1 MAKAPNTVTRWR
13 QSLLSVVALLVLA
26 AAVWHEQGAAQ
37 GPPKP
42 IEIVVAFGTDAT
54 TLDPHMSTQ
63 ISDTDLFYNIFD
75 GLLRRDK
82 SLKLVPAL
90 AVSWRNVNPTTWEF
104 KLRENVQFHNG
115 ERFDANAVKFS
126 IERILDPSQKV
137 FVASQ
142 WNTVREVQ
150 VVSPYLVRII
160 TKEPD
165 PLLPARTASYG
176 REIIPPQYFQ
186 QVGAQAFARRPI
198 GTGAWVLKEW
208 KKDER
213 IVLDAN
219 KKWWG
224 GAPSIDKVTV
234 RPIPESATRVAA
246 LLAGEVD
253 LVASVPPAQVDV
265 ITRSGNAKVKSAPQ
279 ATMIVF
285 MVDVRKGV
293 LGDKRFRQAISLAID
308 RPSLVKNLYRGYAKI
323 PNGPIADTDF
333 SYDPA
338 APPLPYDPEKAK
350 ALLREVAYKGEV
362 VELDTPEG
370 AFPQDREL
378 TEAMAGMLE
387 KVGINAKVNV
397 IELSVRVQKIR
408 SQAFNGLYNAAPYS
422 TLLDPDGVLWRLL
435 APGSSHRYWQNAEFD
450 KVMAEARGT
459 VDQGRRLGL
468 YRKGIALMMD
478 EMPWIVI
485 SQAVYIWGHTKQ
497 IEYTPRGDERLI
509 FAEIAPARTR

>member
-1 MAKAPNTVTRWR
+1 MRMALAGLVMRRRTLLGAL
-13 QSLLSVVALLVLA
+13 SLLALLLA
-26 AAVWHEQGAAQ
+26 AGPGTVAGQGAR
-37 GPPKP
+37 PF
-42 IEIVVAFGTDAT
+42 EITVAFGTDAT

-63 ISDTDLFYNIFD
+63 ISDTDLYYNIFD
-75 GLLRRDK
+75 GLLRRDRN
-82 SLKLVPAL
+82 LKLVPAL

-115 ERFDANAVKFS
+115 ERFDANAVKFTLD
-126 IERILDPSQKV
+126 RILDPAQKV

-150 VVSPYLVRII
+150 VVDPHLVRIV

-176 REIIPPQYFQ
+176 REILPPQYFQ
-186 QVGAQAFARRPI
+186 QVGAQAFARRPV
-198 GTGAWVLKEW
+198 GTGAWMLKDW
-208 KKDER
+208 KKDEH
-213 IVLDAN
+213 IVLEAN

-224 GAPSIDKVTV
+224 GAPKIDKVTI
-234 RPIPESATRVAA
+234 RPIPESAARVAA

-253 LVASVPPAQVDV
+253 VVASVPPAQVDT
-265 ITRSGNAKVKSAPQ
+265 ITRSGKASVKSAPQ

-285 MVDVRKGV
+285 MANVRKAP

-308 RPSLVKNLYRGYAKI
+308 RPSLVQNLYRGYAKL

-338 APPLPYDPEKAK
+338 TPPLAYDPEKAK
-350 ALLREVAYKGEV
+350 ALLRDVGYKGEL

-370 AFPQDREL
+370 AFPQDREM
-378 TEAMAGMLE
+378 TEAVAGMLQ

-397 IELSVRVQKIR
+397 IELAVRVQTIR
-408 SQAFNGLYNAAPYS
+408 TQAFNGLYNAAPYS

-435 APGSSHRYWQNAEFD
+435 APGSSHRYWENAESD
-450 KVMAEARGT
+450 KLMAEGRGT
-459 VDQGRRLGL
+459 VDQGRRLAL
-468 YRKGIALMMD
+468 YRKAIAIMMD
-478 EMPWIVI
+478 EMPWIVMT
-485 SQAVYIWGHTKQ
+485 QAVYVWGHTSRVD
-497 IEYTPRGDERLI
+497 YTPRGDERII
-509 FAEIAPARTR
+509 FSEIVPANTR